1 MNFAERL
8 TELIGEN
15 GFSNYRL
22 AKLLDCSQSTV
33 ANWIKGTTEP
43 APATKRRIADVLK
56 VSVEYLNGETDIKK
70 APAENDER
78 TIANYELLNDAN
90 KAIIDRLI
98 ADLLEHQ

>member
-8 TELIGEN
+8 SELMNEN

-43 APATKRRIADVLK
+43 VPATKRRIADVLK

-78 TIANYELLNDAN
+78 TIANYELLNETN
-90 KAIIDRLI
+90 RAIVDRLI